1 MYIEM
6 GDRIKENINT
16 MNFMRDI
23 ILNDVI
29 DMVPTVSFIQGI
41 VVRDIVEERFGKCRE
56 FEPGRFRS

>member
-1 MYIEM
+1 M

-41 VVRDIVEERFGKCRE
+41 VVRDIVEERFGKYVE
-56 FEPGRFRS
+56 N